1 MCEHNEVNGG
11 SATQMRVMVPRS
23 LYNELAASLSP
34 NELNDAVVDS
44 LKETLRKLRFKR
56 DLERVGQR
64 REL

>member
-11 SATQMRVMVPRS
+11 SATPMRIMVPKS
-23 LYNELAASLSP
+23 LYNELTVALSES
-34 NELNDAVVDS
+34 ELNEAVVDS

-56 DLERVGQR
+56 DLERVVQR